1 MKVSLL
7 LKRTLWDKD
16 VMTAGRELWHRHFLS
31 SWNRTREHLKTKASK
46 LLTAERKVAGGGG
59 EPGCIMV
66 GVLEFTNS
74 GSILFRIPVR

>member
-1 MKVSLL
+1 MAPPFPLFL
-7 LKRTLWDKD
+7 EPNEGTPEDKGQQVAD
-16 VMTAGRELWHRHFLS
+16 GREES
-31 SWNRTREHLKTKASK
+31 G
-46 LLTAERKVAGGGG
+46 GGGG